1 MSELAF
7 LSPDRATA
15 EAVMRSPLERA
26 LARAPE
32 GIEDISL
39 ETGVLEVRGE
49 VEGLAGD
56 GFELVQL
63 TQERALVLCPF
74 EDTAV
79 LRATLRSR
87 FRLVLDMT
95 AAYAGLRVRGEI
107 VMRRVTDLDLEEVPA
122 VGALAHVQALV
133 LRDDEATF
141 RVFVPQEYGHYV
153 AAVVA
158 DAAAGVSAS

>member
-7 LSPDRATA
+7 LSPDRATD

-26 LARAPE
+26 LAHAPE

-39 ETGVLEVRGE
+39 ATGTLEVRGA
-49 VEGLAGD
+49 VEELAGD
-56 GFELVQL
+56 GFEVVRL
-63 TQERALVLCPF
+63 TPERAIVLCPY
-74 EDTAV
+74 EEAAV

-95 AAYAGLRVRGEI
+95 AAYAGLRVRGEA
-107 VMRRVTDLDLEEVPA
+107 VLRRVTDLDLEELPA
-122 VGALAHVQALV
+122 AGALAHVQALV
-133 LRDDEATF
+133 LRDDGETF

-153 AAVVA
+153 AEVIA
-158 DAAAGVSAS
+158 DAAAGVSAA